1 MSSQL
6 LNRSF
11 SVMARAP
18 TALVPVVALALLAS
32 AIFAAP
38 ALGSARDVIRDCSE
52 DGVLN
57 GNYSHSELAKALDQL
72 PSDLDEYT
80 DCRAV
85 IRDAELR
92 SARKGKGGPGVGP
105 NVDTTSPPSAD
116 EQRKLSEAAKSTD
129 PVHVGGQPVTPGF
142 RAAGVGGDLPP
153 LVLAVLLALF
163 AAMATG
169 GALALKRHR
178 PGFAGTGPL
187 AEPIRRITTAVKN
200 GIARFRR

>member
-1 MSSQL
+1 MSSQQ

-18 TALVPVVALALLAS
+18 RALFLVVALALLAS

-57 GNYSHSELAKALDQL
+57 GKYSHSELAKALDQL

-92 SARKGKGGPGVGP
+92 SARKGKGGPGVGS

-116 EQRKLSEAAKSTD
+116 EQRKLSEAAKSAG
-129 PVHVGGQPVTPGF
+129 PVNVGGRRVTPGF

-153 LVLAVLLALF
+153 LVLVVLVALF
-163 AAMATG
+163 GAMATG
-169 GALALKRHR
+169 GALAFKRHR
-178 PGFAGTGPL
+178 PGFAGPRPL
-187 AEPIRRITTAVKN
+187 ADPIRRITHAVRN